1 MTVVMNCM
9 LCGRIHEVEVDF
21 DAYVKWE
28 EGMTIQNAMPN
39 LTPTEREQLISHICP
54 KCQKSIFGEEDEQG
68 LDTQPLVCY
77 NKYIDK
83 KRSMIWKL

>member
-54 KCQKSIFGEEDEQG
+54 KCQKSIFGEEDE
-68 LDTQPLVCY
+68 
-77 NKYIDK
+77 
-83 KRSMIWKL
+83 